1 MTHDEKKYP
10 SPDEFKPERFLHKDG
25 SLTSDTMPLGFG
37 WGRRICVGR
46 HLADAAVWIAIT
58 SFLATFSVH
67 KALDEDGK
75 EIPVIPKFSTGVAV
89 HPETFPCRIVPRFQ
103 DASVERL
110 TQLTGL
116 GPSVNIT
123 TCLETNGD
131 STVAE

>member
-1 MTHDEKKYP
+1 MLHDKMFRAMTHDEKKYP

-89 HPETFPCRIVPRFQ
+89 HPETFPCRIVSRFQ

-116 GPSVNIT
+116 VV
-123 TCLETNGD
+123 E
-131 STVAE
+131 

>member
-1 MTHDEKKYP
+1 MLHDKMFRAMTHDEKKYP
-10 SPDEFKPERFLHKDG
+10 SPDEFKPERFLHEDG

-46 HLADAAVWIAIT
+46 HLADAAVWIVIT

-67 KALDEDGK
+67 KALDEDDK
-75 EIPVIPKFSTGVAV
+75 EIPVIPKFSTGIAV
-89 HPETFPCRIVPRFQ
+89 HPETFPCRIVSRFQ

-116 GPSVNIT
+116 VV
-123 TCLETNGD
+123 E
-131 STVAE
+131 